1 MFTNAFTRTAYPRRG
16 PKVTFWAVLCCALA
30 FVSTATNVAAA
41 ETPIQVLDA
50 TQWMPAR
57 ADGTPDLRKAL
68 AVVLSKDLY
77 EPRVKNEPVW
87 YRFTF
92 KLDRAPTQ
100 RQAIY
105 FPALYVQV
113 EPFINGHPLG
123 ATGKMTDM
131 PERSWRGARIFEI
144 PESYL
149 NAGENEVFLRVGG
162 RNAWTFAPPEI
173 GDRARLQARYTQKI
187 VATAIAPLAMGAMVA
202 LLGIFVLALWIH
214 QRGEALYGYFGV
226 AATIWGLHTVW
237 FLTPTS
243 LFPMPHNRVLWTATY
258 TLWISLFVIFF
269 VRYTGQPHR
278 RFERFMW
285 CFAILGYPVMYIA
298 QYAGV
303 FPIASVALRAISI
316 VCVLI
321 GLIIVVRFAWRTRRV
336 DGVLLML
343 TGGVS
348 LGFGVYDWHIART
361 GALNPV
367 WLVPYAGLAYLILFG
382 WLLAT
387 RFNRDLDALEQSHE
401 TLNQRVAEK
410 SHELGVNHERLRQI
424 EQQQAALEERSHIL
438 RDMHDG
444 LGTKLMIS
452 LRSLERGEIDSDK
465 AAAVVRECIDEL
477 RLIVDASGQ
486 TDGDIAGLLANLR
499 YRLGERLQRA
509 GLAIEWRVTD
519 TPPVPALT
527 GGNGQEL
534 MHIVQACLN
543 NILQHANASAIT
555 FETQYLTDDKN
566 VVLSIRDN
574 GRGFDAFA
582 ATNIADHGIANMRMR
597 AERLGAMLAVIS
609 APTGSEIRLTF
620 PLVVSSKH

>member
-1 MFTNAFTRTAYPRRG
+1 MPQLLLQRRAGAAPVRRRQFHFGQRNQNFCARFQIRCFEQCLFFFRAIRAHERKRIDQNFVRRFTG
-16 PKVTFWAVLCCALA
+16 HH
-30 FVSTATNVAAA
+30 
-41 ETPIQVLDA
+41 
-50 TQWMPAR
+50 PAGFGGHHPDRPPFLGR
-57 ADGTPDLRKAL
+57 ASGVDGT
-68 AVVLSKDLY
+68 
-77 EPRVKNEPVW
+77 
-87 YRFTF
+87 
-92 KLDRAPTQ
+92 
-100 RQAIY
+100 
-105 FPALYVQV
+105 
-113 EPFINGHPLG
+113 G
-123 ATGKMTDM
+123 
-131 PERSWRGARIFEI
+131 
-144 PESYL
+144 
-149 NAGENEVFLRVGG
+149 
-162 RNAWTFAPPEI
+162 
-173 GDRARLQARYTQKI
+173 
-187 VATAIAPLAMGAMVA
+187 
-202 LLGIFVLALWIH
+202 
-214 QRGEALYGYFGV
+214 
-226 AATIWGLHTVW
+226 
-237 FLTPTS
+237 
-243 LFPMPHNRVLWTATY
+243 
-258 TLWISLFVIFF
+258 
-269 VRYTGQPHR
+269 
-278 RFERFMW
+278 
-285 CFAILGYPVMYIA
+285 
-298 QYAGV
+298 
-303 FPIASVALRAISI
+303 
-316 VCVLI
+316 
-321 GLIIVVRFAWRTRRV
+321 
-336 DGVLLML
+336 
-343 TGGVS
+343 
-348 LGFGVYDWHIART
+348 
-361 GALNPV
+361 GALPDV
-367 WLVPYAGLAYLILFG
+367 QSRG
-382 WLLAT
+382 
-387 RFNRDLDALEQSHE
+387 LDALEQSHE